1 MANSDGVAGWNLGIP
16 DETAKV
22 SSTVGGMANQVK
34 DKVSQLGRTASQ
46 KVDDGRVRT
55 AEVLQGSADS
65 IRTCGQS
72 SSEALTSAAKRVRTH
87 SNPPRNIFAKMTFKA

>member
-34 DKVSQLGRTASQ
+34 DKASQLGRTAPQ
-46 KVDDGRVRT
+46 KGR
-55 AEVLQGSADS
+55 
-65 IRTCGQS
+65 
-72 SSEALTSAAKRVRTH
+72 
-87 SNPPRNIFAKMTFKA
+87 